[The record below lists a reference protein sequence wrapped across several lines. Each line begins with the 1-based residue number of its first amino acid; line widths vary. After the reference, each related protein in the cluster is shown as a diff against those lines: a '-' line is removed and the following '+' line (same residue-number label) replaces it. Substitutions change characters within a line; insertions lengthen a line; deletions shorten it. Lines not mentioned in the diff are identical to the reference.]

1 MIEYLEEHILSSRL
15 RSKELYVIYDKYIY
29 LLIEMNKVSTIIVF
43 SGYWVLFSKILSFNI

>member
-15 RSKELYVIYDKYIY
+15 RSKELYVIYDKHIY

-43 SGYWVLFSKILSFNI
+43 SGYWVLFGKILSFNI